1 MTSYTDKYAEYSY
14 GKYVSEL
21 VGLAQKHQISADIIG
36 YEEFEKIGRREPLY
50 RLIINPKAKINFCI
64 VAGIHGEEIA
74 GPFAILRALQNPGK
88 YFSTKV
94 RYQIYPILNPTGF
107 DLKQR
112 HDDDDRQLNVIN
124 KKILK
129 SKNFKEVKLFFDDI
143 KNIKFDVFL
152 SLHEEISN
160 EEFYAFVY
168 ENTPVAIY
176 EKIMEANKKYAKIFK
191 NKTIEKFKTD
201 KNGLVRNIHDQTFED
216 YFFSHKQT
224 PISLCTETPGQLPL
238 ATRIKINL
246 QNIKILSDYTL
257 TSLEKPLGLEKL
269 RKT

>member
-1 MTSYTDKYAEYSY
+1 MANNTEKYVEYSY
-14 GKYVSEL
+14 GKYISEL
-21 VGLAQKHQISADIIG
+21 MKLTQKHRISAEIIG
-36 YEEFEKIGRREPLY
+36 YEKFEKIGRKEPLY
-50 RLIINPKAKINFCI
+50 RLIINPEAKINFCI

-74 GPFAILRALQNPGK
+74 GPFSILRALQNPEK
-88 YFSTKV
+88 YFAKKI

-112 HDDDDRQLNVIN
+112 HDDDGKQLNAIT
-124 KKILK
+124 KQILK

-143 KNIKFDVFL
+143 KNINFDVFL
-152 SLHEEISN
+152 SLHEEIIN

-168 ENTPVAIY
+168 EKTPVAIY
-176 EKIMEANKKYAKIFK
+176 EKIMRANKKYAKIFK

-201 KNGLVRNIHDQTFED
+201 KNGLVMNIHDQTFED

-246 QNIKILSDYTL
+246 QNIKILSDYAL
-257 TSLEKPLGLEKL
+257 KNPEGSSSKKQN
-269 RKT
+269 